1 MLQCLWKYLL
11 IWHWQ
16 TVRNCEF
23 SSERAGNGNLIIS
36 TVGRPVQPEQIKKSQ
51 HQSRRVYS
59 ALDLTDAAVLVDI
72 ETEMDSE

>member
-1 MLQCLWKYLL
+1 MSVEVPFDLALADRPQLRIFLRTCV
-11 IWHWQ
+11 H
-16 TVRNCEF
+16 C
-23 SSERAGNGNLIIS
+23 NLIIS

-72 ETEMDSE
+72 ETEMDAE